1 MKGQYLAVESV
12 LTVAMGLTLAIGIIG
27 VFGSYQ
33 SQISATTEQKEVETV
48 NYRIQNA
55 ISDLKEADTGTAE
68 VNIPETVG
76 GTDYT
81 VALDDGV
88 TVITPENE
96 YSHHINTLRTVE
108 TGGSAEGGQVV
119 LYKSGNEYT
128 LRSS

>member
-1 MKGQYLAVESV
+1 MESV
-12 LTVAMGLTLAIGIIG
+12 LTVGMGLSLAIGIVA

-33 SQISATTEQKEVETV
+33 SQISATTEEKEVETV

-55 ISDLKEADTGTAE
+55 IHDLKESDTGTAE
-68 VNIPETVG
+68 VTIPDTVG

-81 VALDDGV
+81 VVLDNGV
-88 TVITPENE
+88 RVITPENE
-96 YSHHINTLRTVE
+96 YKEPITNLKTVE
-108 TGGSAEGGQVV
+108 TSGSAEGGEVV